1 MSDTAR
7 HYNATDRCLHIID
20 QVIQT
25 LSGQPKTTGRD
36 NPARGVPEGNLT
48 AAERAHHARLMR
60 INHTGEIC
68 AQGLYQGQAL
78 TARSTATQAAMQQA
92 AAEENDHLAW
102 CDQRIRQLGG
112 RHSYLNPLWFAG
124 SFALGA
130 SAGALGDRWSL
141 GFVAETE
148 RQVEGHLG
156 RHLDQ
161 ITPADQPTRCILAQM
176 QADETAH
183 GAEAR
188 AQGGADLPLP
198 IQLAMQAASRLMT
211 HTVYYC

>member
-1 MSDTAR
+1 MPDTAR
-7 HYNATDRCLHIID
+7 HDSLTDHCLNIID
-20 QVIQT
+20 QAIQT
-25 LSGQPKTTGRD
+25 LFGQPETTGRD
-36 NPARGVPEGNLT
+36 NPAQGIPEGNLT
-48 AAERAHHARLMR
+48 TAEREHHARLMR

-78 TARSTATQAAMQQA
+78 TARSATTQTTMQQA

-112 RHSYLNPLWFAG
+112 RHSYLNPLWFTG

-130 SAGALGDRWSL
+130 SAGILGDRWSL

-156 RHLDQ
+156 KHLDQ
-161 ITPADQPTRCILAQM
+161 INPVDQPTLCILTQM
-176 QADETAH
+176 QADEAAH
-183 GAEAR
+183 GAKAR
-188 AQGGADLPLP
+188 AQGGASLPRP
-198 IQLAMQAASRLMT
+198 IQMAMQVASRLMT